1 MTQRADHD
9 LFVRLAGPARLW
21 TTVMRLALVFVVAAC
36 GSRPADP
43 SRDAASG
50 DSAVDATDSHDATA
64 GDAPLLVDAPV
75 TTPDAAPLD
84 APPFPSKLDL
94 RINCRNDCVLIAN
107 PSSIAV
113 PAGTEFTV
121 NWINIGDT
129 ECDVAKIDQFNQVP
143 IIIGLEPGTSYHD
156 SVREWCG
163 IFTGTFNFRVTICT
177 IHSYIP
183 VDCSL

>member
-1 MTQRADHD
+1 
-9 LFVRLAGPARLW
+9 
-21 TTVMRLALVFVVAAC
+21 MRLAILFVVTVGC
-36 GSRPADP
+36 GSRPDTADP
-43 SRDAASG
+43 NRDADLGGDSHVGADDAAS
-50 DSAVDATDSHDATA
+50 
-64 GDAPLLVDAPV
+64 DAPSTPDSKL
-75 TTPDAAPLD
+75 PDAAPLD

-94 RINCRNDCVLIAN
+94 QINCRNDCVLIAN

-121 NWINIGDT
+121 NWINTGDT

-143 IIIGLEPGTSYHD
+143 IIIGLQPGTSYHD

-163 IFTGTFNFRVTICT
+163 QFTGTFNFRVSICT

>member
-1 MTQRADHD
+1 
-9 LFVRLAGPARLW
+9 
-21 TTVMRLALVFVVAAC
+21 
-36 GSRPADP
+36 
-43 SRDAASG
+43 
-50 DSAVDATDSHDATA
+50 
-64 GDAPLLVDAPV
+64 
-75 TTPDAAPLD
+75 
-84 APPFPSKLDL
+84 
-94 RINCRNDCVLIAN
+94 VLIAN

-113 PAGTEFTV
+113 PAGTKFTV

-163 IFTGTFNFRVTICT
+163 LFTGTFNFRVSICT

-183 VDCSL
+183 VDCDYP

>member
-1 MTQRADHD
+1 
-9 LFVRLAGPARLW
+9 
-21 TTVMRLALVFVVAAC
+21 MRLAIAIVFVVTAC
-36 GSRPADP
+36 GSKPDTADPGGDGGANPDDDASSVDAGDGDDAMPAD
-43 SRDAASG
+43 
-50 DSAVDATDSHDATA
+50 
-64 GDAPLLVDAPV
+64 APPAM
-75 TTPDAAPLD
+75 PDAAPD

-94 RINCRNDCVLIAN
+94 SINCRNDCVLIAN

-121 NWINIGDT
+121 NWINTGDT

-143 IIIGLEPGTSYHD
+143 IIIGLEPGMSYHD
-156 SVREWCG
+156 SIREWCG